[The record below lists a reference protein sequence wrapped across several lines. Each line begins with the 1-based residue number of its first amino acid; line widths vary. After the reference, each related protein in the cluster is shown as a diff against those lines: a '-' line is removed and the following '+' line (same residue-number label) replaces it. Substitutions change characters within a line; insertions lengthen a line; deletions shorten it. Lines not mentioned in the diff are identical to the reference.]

1 MKPSERKSLTVDISY
16 PINQDFIRRQIIRD
30 ETAAMIGKKVEEAI
44 LADIEPD
51 WLETQ
56 TGWIPRP
63 GVYRFRLD
71 FTFEKESLRV
81 Y

>member
-1 MKPSERKSLTVDISY
+1 MKPRELTSLSIEISY

-30 ETAAMIGKKVEEAI
+30 ETAAMIARKVEEAI
-44 LADIEPD
+44 RGDIEPD
-51 WLETQ
+51 FLETQ

-63 GVYRFRLD
+63 GIYRFRLD
-71 FTFEKESLRV
+71 FTFEKEPVRV